1 MTSQIASII
10 RELEQRKAV
19 LEKALEAL
27 AAIDGTTAGP
37 SASVSIPATG
47 RKGKKRSAATRK
59 RMRDAQR
66 ARWAAIRA
74 EADRVPF

>member
-10 RELEQRKAV
+10 RELEQRKAT
-19 LEKALEAL
+19 LEKAIKAL
-27 AAIDGTTAGP
+27 MEIDGASTEPA
-37 SASVSIPATG
+37 SASIEKPPST

-66 ARWAAIRA
+66 KRWAHLKG
-74 EADRVPF
+74 EVPF